1 VTVKRVLATTA
12 PQCLVVASPGS
23 GMAKAAKRVAENL
36 AGPGQAV
43 SVVTSSSLLAGHL
56 RRLLETPWW
65 GRQVIAFH
73 PFARKLWGQLFH
85 SLPPR
90 LGLFEY
96 DFDACL
102 ERVLRDA
109 TPARLRRSVIVVDG
123 GRLPPDFYRLLRI
136 LGASVTVLV
145 EAEAGAGIA
154 EIRSALGQPVVA
166 TLRGNERN
174 TTPVASLAAHFRQQA
189 GGRTPAALPARAGN
203 LPALWH
209 DDSLD
214 GTADR
219 LLAYRDQHPK
229 LTVGVLLQQITQVDA
244 VYHALSRGKTG
255 TIEFQHGE
263 SGKHPDG
270 RINLAVPGLK
280 VTTWMSARGVEF
292 GAVVLPELQDIS
304 LDASSATLAGQ
315 LEYLVT
321 RSRGD
326 VVLAYSGVGDP
337 TIVRGLP
344 LDLLDDQ
351 RGNPAVV
358 RDGGT
363 AEEHSFDE
371 GGESA
376 DTEDRDVDDGS
387 AHDNE
392 ESAPSDDLDALAKEM
407 AGSGAGLVELP
418 VDAIDLARR
427 LLHEDKFRLRP
438 DKRILSAAEEV
449 GLAMLM
455 RPGNLLQQELGHG
468 FRAGASDEP
477 AWAFDAMV
485 LHNQRLVHSI
495 TPRYL
500 GQGLELEDLAQHGM
514 LGLMRAVEKFDAT
527 KGYKFST
534 YATWWIRQAITRAVA
549 DEGRLIRLPVHVIEK
564 VNKLRRILARMHI
577 SVNNVPIQ
585 QVAAEAG
592 MSERE
597 VTQYLPLLAQPV
609 VSLDLPVGDENE
621 MTLGDLLDL
630 PSSDPDADAVVE
642 RSWLREA
649 IARELTELG
658 DRSAEVI
665 RLRFG
670 FDRGEPRTL
679 EQVGKIFGVTRER
692 IRQIEAK
699 ALPQLER
706 RLRAAVRDDAYG
718 PGPGRTVAKPASPT
732 AVRRLPIPRK
742 PAAGGATA
750 PANPTSPSIVAPTTA
765 QTPVTPGPSTEF
777 PFSTEHAQVPAPRTK
792 EEPIQ
797 PTIEAPS
804 TEPEAI
810 QEPQASR
817 DPFLL
822 THPATQDYG
831 TELVMDEDGL
841 SVLVSPYVLPYP
853 TGLDQDEFSEAGAP
867 ETWRQ
872 AQGLYVVSD
881 GYFWSLGGW
890 LGLPDLDLDE
900 RTALARLEIKVERD
914 QLDAWRQS
922 APPGQPLGVPVS
934 LQPRLTILARMT
946 RRLSADVFRRHQ
958 EAAAPEDGR
967 Q

>member
-1 VTVKRVLATTA
+1 MTVTHVKRPGGHATTV

-36 AGPGQAV
+36 AGPGRAV
-43 SVVTSSSLLAGHL
+43 SIVISSSLLAGHL
-56 RRLLETPWW
+56 RRLLEAPWL
-65 GRQVIAFH
+65 GCQVVAFH
-73 PFARKLWGQLFH
+73 LFVRKLWGQLFR
-85 SLPPR
+85 SLPPAS
-90 LGLFEY
+90 GPFEY

-123 GRLPPDFYRLLRI
+123 SRFPSDFYRLLRI

-154 EIRSALGQPVVA
+154 EIQSALGQPVVA
-166 TLRGNERN
+166 MLRDNERN

-189 GGRTPAALPARAGN
+189 GGHAPSALPARAGN
-203 LPALWH
+203 LPVLWH
-209 DDSLD
+209 DDSLAES
-214 GTADR
+214 ADR

-244 VYHALSRGKTG
+244 VYQALSCGKTG

-270 RINLAVPGLK
+270 RINLTVPGLK

-304 LDASSATLAGQ
+304 LDAASASLAGQ

-326 VVLAYSGVGDP
+326 VILAYSGVGDP

-351 RGNPAVV
+351 RGKPAVE
-358 RDGGT
+358 RDGKP
-363 AEEHSFDE
+363 AEERSFDE

-376 DTEDRDVDDGS
+376 DAEDRDVDDGS
-387 AHDNE
+387 AHDDE
-392 ESAPSDDLDALAKEM
+392 ESAPSDDLDALAKELVD
-407 AGSGAGLVELP
+407 SGAGLVELP
-418 VDAIDLARR
+418 FDAIDLARR

-438 DKRILSAAEEV
+438 EKYILSAAEEV

-455 RPGNLLQQELGHG
+455 RPGSLLQKELGHG
-468 FRAGASDEP
+468 FRAGAPDEP
-477 AWAFDAMV
+477 ARAFDALV

-495 TPRYL
+495 APRYL

-549 DEGRLIRLPVHVIEK
+549 DEGRLIRLPVHVAEK
-564 VNKLRRILARMHI
+564 VNKLRRVLARI
-577 SVNNVPIQ
+577 QIPVNNVPIP

-597 VTQYLPLLAQPV
+597 VTQYLPLLTQPV
-609 VSLDLPVGDENE
+609 VSLYLPVGDENG
-621 MTLGDLLDL
+621 TTFGDLIDL

-642 RSWLREA
+642 RAWLREA
-649 IARELTELG
+649 IAREFTELG
-658 DRSAEVI
+658 DRSAKVI

-670 FDRGEPRTL
+670 FDGGEPMTL

-692 IRQIEAK
+692 IRQIESK
-699 ALPQLER
+699 ALPQLKR
-706 RLRAAVRDDAYG
+706 RLRTAVRDDAYG
-718 PGPGRTVAKPASPT
+718 PGPARTVAKPANPT
-732 AVRRLPIPRK
+732 AGRPLPTRRRPIS
-742 PAAGGATA
+742 GGATA
-750 PANPTSPSIVAPTTA
+750 PVHPVSPPVIAPTTA
-765 QTPVTPGPSTEF
+765 QTPDTPGPSTEL
-777 PFSTEHAQVPAPRTK
+777 PVSTEHVQVPGPRAK

-804 TEPEAI
+804 PEPEA
-810 QEPQASR
+810 SC

-831 TELVMDEDGL
+831 TERVMDEDGL

-853 TGLDQDEFSEAGAP
+853 TRLDEDDFSEAGAP

-900 RTALARLEIKVERD
+900 RTALARLEIKVGRD
-914 QLDAWRQS
+914 QLDTWRQS

-934 LQPRLTILARMT
+934 LQPRLTTLAKMT
-946 RRLSADVFRRHQ
+946 RRQSADVFRRHQ
-958 EAAAPEDGR
+958 EAATPEDGR